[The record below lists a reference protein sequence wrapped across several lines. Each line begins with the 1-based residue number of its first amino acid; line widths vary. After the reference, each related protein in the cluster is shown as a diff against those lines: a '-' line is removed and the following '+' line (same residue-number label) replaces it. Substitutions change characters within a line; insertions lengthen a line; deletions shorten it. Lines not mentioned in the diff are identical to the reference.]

1 LPIYNYSLLSVELS
15 SSHLHAAFTNYS
27 YTYIFTPNISTPNMD
42 LSESQATFPS
52 DSEIYDANYDA
63 NHSNSQDSE
72 EQTSHSSS
80 PLILYS
86 PPTFLS
92 IARGAAIN
100 LLLPFI
106 NGLMLGFGE
115 LFAHEAAF
123 RLGWGGTRV
132 RYIILCGGRV
142 RVGPVGRKEHGGHDE
157 QLANN
162 ATRSSLDTE
171 TQEVWDLVWRLKK
184 TRSKGEDGAAGR
196 WTRIPLLSRVPVAPA
211 YAHGKCTGARRM
223 DCIGRWQVTLDI
235 NS

>member
-1 LPIYNYSLLSVELS
+1 
-15 SSHLHAAFTNYS
+15 
-27 YTYIFTPNISTPNMD
+27 MD

-123 RLGWGGTRV
+123 RLGWGGTR
-132 RYIILCGGRV
+132 IF
-142 RVGPVGRKEHGGHDE
+142 PGH
-157 QLANN
+157 
-162 ATRSSLDTE
+162 RSS
-171 TQEVWDLVWRLKK
+171 
-184 TRSKGEDGAAGR
+184 RSMGPGVEIKEDPIERRRRSGR
-196 WTRIPLLSRVPVAPA
+196 EMDA
-211 YAHGKCTGARRM
+211 YTS
-223 DCIGRWQVTLDI
+223 LE
-235 NS
+235 